1 MKIPFVSFEPMHRE
15 VDAELKNALLSV
27 YEAGWFIRG
36 ERVTQFEQEFAAY
49 CGAKYCIGC
58 GNGLD
63 ALFLIL
69 KAYGIGAG
77 DEVIVPSH
85 TFIATALA
93 VTYAGA
99 APVFVE
105 PDMESYTLNP
115 AQIEEAVT
123 PYTKAIIAVQ
133 LYGQAANMDAI
144 NVIAKKHGLKVIE
157 DAAQAHGALYKNK
170 RIGNLADAAGFSFYP
185 GKNLGAFGDGGA
197 VVTSDKEL
205 ADKVRALAN

>member
-1 MKIPFVSFEPMHRE
+1 MYKRQ
-15 VDAELKNALLSV
+15 LSV

-36 ERVTQFEQEFAAY
+36 ERVTQFEKEFAAY

-63 ALFLIL
+63 ALFLVL

-123 PYTKAIIAVQ
+123 PYTLSLIHIF
-133 LYGQAANMDAI
+133 GTAN
-144 NVIAKKHGLKVIE
+144 
-157 DAAQAHGALYKNK
+157 
-170 RIGNLADAAGFSFYP
+170 
-185 GKNLGAFGDGGA
+185 
-197 VVTSDKEL
+197 
-205 ADKVRALAN
+205 

>member
-1 MKIPFVSFEPMHRE
+1 MHRE

-36 ERVTQFEQEFAAY
+36 ERVTQFEKEFAAY

-133 LYGQAANMDAI
+133 LYGQAADMDAI

-157 DAAQAHGALYKNK
+157 DAAQAHGALYKIK
-170 RIGNLADAAGFSFYP
+170 GLEILRMLQVLVSTRERILVH
-185 GKNLGAFGDGGA
+185 LGM
-197 VVTSDKEL
+197 VEL
-205 ADKVRALAN
+205 L

>member
-36 ERVTQFEQEFAAY
+36 ELVTQFEQEFAAY

-99 APVFVE
+99 VPVFVE
-105 PDMESYTLNP
+105 PDKSASST
-115 AQIEEAVT
+115 
-123 PYTKAIIAVQ
+123 
-133 LYGQAANMDAI
+133 
-144 NVIAKKHGLKVIE
+144 
-157 DAAQAHGALYKNK
+157 
-170 RIGNLADAAGFSFYP
+170 RIFLFSFASSN
-185 GKNLGAFGDGGA
+185 GSNKECSLNWKE
-197 VVTSDKEL
+197 DKQ
-205 ADKVRALAN
+205 AGVMYI